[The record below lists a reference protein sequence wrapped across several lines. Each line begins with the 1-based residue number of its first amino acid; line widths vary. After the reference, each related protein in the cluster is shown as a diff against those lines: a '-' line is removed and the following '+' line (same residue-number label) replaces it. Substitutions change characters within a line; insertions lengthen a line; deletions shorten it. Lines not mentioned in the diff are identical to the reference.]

1 MKKSKRV
8 NYKEM
13 SLEELNKKLENFK
26 TELFNLRFQVVV
38 NQVENPARTKI
49 VKKEIARI
57 LTQVNSFKK
66 S

>member
-38 NQVENPARTKI
+38 NQVENPARTRI